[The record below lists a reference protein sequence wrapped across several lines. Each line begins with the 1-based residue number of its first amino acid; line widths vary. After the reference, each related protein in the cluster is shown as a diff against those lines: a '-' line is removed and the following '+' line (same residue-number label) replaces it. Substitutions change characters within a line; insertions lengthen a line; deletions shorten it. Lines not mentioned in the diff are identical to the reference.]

1 MPSRPRNNH
10 TGSYNIELLNRY
22 GTPGSVLHREE
33 YLKYLERQLKP
44 KTEHKSK
51 SKTRSK
57 SKSKSKSKTRSK
69 SKSNDILILK
79 PGSKSKKNRRG
90 RRKFTIEERKG
101 RFTVKTIIP
110 EKKGRFTVR
119 SR

>member
-44 KTEHKSK
+44 KPEHK

-57 SKSKSKSKTRSK
+57 SKFKSKTRSK

-79 PGSKSKKNRRG
+79 PGSKSKKN
-90 RRKFTIEERKG
+90 EEED
-101 RFTVKTIIP
+101 VNL
-110 EKKGRFTVR
+110 
-119 SR
+119 

>member
-1 MPSRPRNNH
+1 MPSYSRNNH
-10 TGSYNIELLNRY
+10 TGSYNMELLKSH
-22 GTPGSVLHREE
+22 GTPGSLMHREK
-33 YLKYLERQLKP
+33 YLKYLERHLKP
-44 KTEHKSK
+44 IPKPEHK

-57 SKSKSKSKTRSK
+57 SKSK

-79 PGSKSKKNRRG
+79 PGSKSNKKRRG
-90 RRKFTIEERKG
+90 RRKFTIKERKG